1 MVVGADLRAD
11 LPSPLSR
18 IPGSPRASTQVAS
31 PVESSPG
38 DQANFDSSPVGG
50 LPEEPVKSSVS
61 PQPSPSWREPAGG
74 APTPPADVSV
84 DLNGNGATPPM
95 SPGGAN
101 EQPMS
106 PSARST
112 YSQGTHGASFSRD
125 PPPQGIMA
133 KTMAKMSAATNRMI
147 NSVQTYRAKA
157 AARAQGGKLLLQQ
170 LQDESGAKD
179 PSLVPGIM
187 VTPPPDPRYATP
199 TLSQSLKW
207 KAFGAPGPIDPATGR
222 VEIPDPIAAKAS
234 VWYKMKGARRRT
246 SQQMAVKVG
255 KAQKHHD
262 EDFELL
268 WAGVQRQELL
278 LNKIKADGKRLADA
292 IKAQADAA
300 KSMASH
306 IASLAET
313 SVELPEGP
321 EAAARRQVVER
332 AGQLME
338 IMDVMDQDVRP
349 ACLEQ
354 LSNSVNKPV
363 GQLCEEFPAYQQ
375 CVDKRTHY
383 MLDMDAY
390 ERKLQKARQFS
401 KDPAKVPHREEQFT
415 KAQRRYTYF
424 SDKLVEDLTL
434 LDANR
439 YELAGFLIEG
449 FVEMQEF
456 QSQRQKDVLAGL
468 SSNKL
473 PPKE

>member
-1 MVVGADLRAD
+1 
-11 LPSPLSR
+11 
-18 IPGSPRASTQVAS
+18 
-31 PVESSPG
+31 
-38 DQANFDSSPVGG
+38 
-50 LPEEPVKSSVS
+50 
-61 PQPSPSWREPAGG
+61 
-74 APTPPADVSV
+74 
-84 DLNGNGATPPM
+84 
-95 SPGGAN
+95 
-101 EQPMS
+101 
-106 PSARST
+106 
-112 YSQGTHGASFSRD
+112 
-125 PPPQGIMA
+125 MA
-133 KTMAKMSAATNRMI
+133 QLSAATNRMVHK
-147 NSVQTYRAKA
+147 VQAYRAKA
-157 AARAQGGKLLLQQ
+157 AARKQGGKLLLQQ

-187 VTPPPDPRYATP
+187 ITPPPDPRYNTP
-199 TLSQSLKW
+199 TLSQTIKY
-207 KAFGAPGPIDPATGR
+207 KIFGAPGPIDPATGR
-222 VEIPDPIAAKAS
+222 VEIPDPVAAKAS
-234 VWYKMKGARRRT
+234 MWYKVKGSRRRT
-246 SQQMAVKVG
+246 SQQMAVKLG

-278 LNKIKADGKRLADA
+278 LNKIKTDGKRLAAA
-292 IKAQADAA
+292 IQEQADAA

-313 SVELPEGP
+313 SIELGEGP
-321 EAAARRQVVER
+321 EADARRAVVER
-332 AGQLME
+332 ARQLME
-338 IMDVMDQDVRP
+338 VMDVMDQDVRP

-354 LSNSVNKPV
+354 LGNSVNKPV

-390 ERKLQKARQFS
+390 ERKLQKARQFA

-468 SSNKL
+468 AQGKL
-473 PPKE
+473 PPKQ

>member
-1 MVVGADLRAD
+1 
-11 LPSPLSR
+11 
-18 IPGSPRASTQVAS
+18 
-31 PVESSPG
+31 
-38 DQANFDSSPVGG
+38 
-50 LPEEPVKSSVS
+50 
-61 PQPSPSWREPAGG
+61 
-74 APTPPADVSV
+74 
-84 DLNGNGATPPM
+84 M
-95 SPGGAN
+95 SP
-101 EQPMS
+101 
-106 PSARST
+106 ARST
-112 YSQGTHGASFSRD
+112 YSHGTHGASFSRD

-133 KTMAKMSAATNRMI
+133 KTMAQLSAATNRMVHR
-147 NSVQTYRAKA
+147 VQAYRAKA
-157 AARAQGGKLLLQQ
+157 AARKQGGKLLLQQ

-187 VTPPPDPRYATP
+187 ITPPPDPRYTTP
-199 TLSQSLKW
+199 TLSQTLKY
-207 KAFGAPGPIDPATGR
+207 KIFGAPGPIDPATGR
-222 VEIPDPIAAKAS
+222 IEIPDPVAAKAS
-234 VWYKMKGARRRT
+234 MWYKVKGSRRRT
-246 SQQMAVKVG
+246 SQQMAVKLG

-278 LNKIKADGKRLADA
+278 LNKIKTDGKRLAAA
-292 IKAQADAA
+292 IQEQADAA

-313 SVELPEGP
+313 SIELGEGP
-321 EAAARRQVVER
+321 EADARRAVVER
-332 AGQLME
+332 ARQLME
-338 IMDVMDQDVRP
+338 VMDVMDQDVRP

-354 LSNSVNKPV
+354 LGNSVNKPV

-390 ERKLQKARQFS
+390 ERKLQKARQFA

-468 SSNKL
+468 AQGKL
-473 PPKE
+473 PPKQ